1 MDGSFPH
8 ISRTPLCQCTQ
19 PRRSSHAVGHAV
31 GGWSKLSSGV
41 DQARGEAGHARR
53 NGLFSSLIPAVL
65 TVEVGPHRVLPF
77 VNGFATSRTLSM
89 KRRAVEPRVRF
100 FKVTIP
106 TGAN

>member
-1 MDGSFPH
+1 MRSGMLWEAGSRVPAP
-8 ISRTPLCQCTQ
+8 IKLAAPPGTPDV
-19 PRRSSHAVGHAV
+19 PGSSV
-31 GGWSKLSSGV
+31 LSS
-41 DQARGEAGHARR
+41 RP
-53 NGLFSSLIPAVL
+53 FL